1 MMDQVPP
8 SNSPQRGEDRT
19 SPPGGGTEGVRATL
33 VIGLGNPLRGDD
45 GVGVRVAQMLATQA
59 LPPDVEVVDGGT
71 QGLGLVNLME
81 GRRRVIL
88 VDAADVGRAPG
99 EFVRFT
105 PDEVRLLGDEAHLS
119 VHAGGLRDALLLA
132 QALQVLPDEV
142 IIFGVQPAH
151 LEWDSAL
158 SPEIEATLPDLIA
171 AVLEESVDSDEWIV
185 ARETMTG
192 H

>member
-1 MMDQVPP
+1 MTDQVPP
-8 SNSPQRGEDRT
+8 SNSPQRGEKRT
-19 SPPGGGTEGVRATL
+19 SPPGGGTEGGDVTL

-59 LPPDVEVVDGGT
+59 LPPDVEVLDGGT

-105 PDEVRLLGDEAHLS
+105 PDEARLLGDEAHLS

-142 IIFGVQPAH
+142 IIFGVQPAR

-158 SPEIEATLPDLIA
+158 SPEIEATLPDLIT
-171 AVLEESVDSDEWIV
+171 AVLGEIVD
-185 ARETMTG
+185 G
-192 H
+192 G